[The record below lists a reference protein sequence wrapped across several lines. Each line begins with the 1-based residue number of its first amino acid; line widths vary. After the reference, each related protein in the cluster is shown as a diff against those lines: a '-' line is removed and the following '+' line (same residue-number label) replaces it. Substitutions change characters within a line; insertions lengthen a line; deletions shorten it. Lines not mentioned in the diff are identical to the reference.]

1 MPDNQTIEQLFDG
14 IAPNYDRMNHLMSFN
29 ADRRWR
35 RLAVRRIADTPEPL
49 QVLDLATGTGDFAVA
64 IAQKLTTGGHV
75 TGIDLSEKMLELGR
89 GKVIVEGLSERVDL
103 LRGNAE
109 QLPFADESFDRVS
122 VAFGVRNY
130 ENLQKGLSEACRV
143 LRHDGKLVVLELSY
157 PDNRFLLWCYK
168 LYALKVLPWLGGL
181 VSGDRTA
188 YTYLPE
194 SILRFPK
201 GPAFMTLLQN
211 AGFGHVTEKKLT
223 FGVCRL
229 YVAEKNSMTPIL

>member
-1 MPDNQTIEQLFDG
+1 MPDNLTIEQLFDD

-35 RLAVRRIADTPEPL
+35 RAAVRHIAGTSEPL
-49 QVLDLATGTGDFAVA
+49 HVLDLATGTGDLAIA
-64 IAQKLTTGGHV
+64 IAQQLTTGSHV

-89 GKVIVEGLSERVDL
+89 GKVMVEGLSDTVDL
-103 LRGNAE
+103 LQGNAE
-109 QLPFADESFDRVS
+109 QLPFANGSFDRVS

-130 ENLQKGLSEACRV
+130 ENLAQGLSEACRV
-143 LRHDGKLVVLELSY
+143 LRTNGKLVVLELSY

-168 LYALKVLPWLGGL
+168 LYALKVLPWLGEL
-181 VSGDRTA
+181 ISGDRAA

-201 GPAFMTLLQN
+201 GDDFLQLLRA

-229 YVAEKNSMTPIL
+229 YVAAK

>member
-1 MPDNQTIEQLFDG
+1 MPDNLTIEQLFDD

-35 RLAVRRIADTPEPL
+35 RVSVRHIADTSGPL
-49 QVLDLATGTGDFAVA
+49 QVLDLATGTGDFAIA
-64 IAQKLTTGGHV
+64 IAQKLSAGGHV
-75 TGIDLSEKMLELGR
+75 TGIDLSEKMLELGQ
-89 GKVIVEGLSERVDL
+89 GKVIVEGLSERVTL

-109 QLPFADESFDRVS
+109 RLPFADSSFDRVS

-130 ENLQKGLSEACRV
+130 EDLNQGLSEACRV
-143 LRHDGKLVVLELSY
+143 LRRGGKLVVLELSY

-168 LYALKVLPWLGGL
+168 LYALKVLPWLGSL
-181 VSGDRTA
+181 ISGDRAA

-201 GPAFMTLLQN
+201 GAEFTTLLRA
-211 AGFGHVTEKKLT
+211 AGFGHVTETKLT
-223 FGVCRL
+223 FGVCRM
-229 YVAEKNSMTPIL
+229 YIAEK

>member
-14 IAPNYDRMNHLMSFN
+14 IALDYDRMNHLMSFN

-35 RLAVRRIADTPEPL
+35 RVAVHRIADTSEPL
-49 QVLDLATGTGDFAVA
+49 QVLDLATGTGDFAIA
-64 IAQKLTTGGHV
+64 IAQKLTAGGYV

-89 GKVIVEGLSERVDL
+89 GKVIVEGLSERVTL

-109 QLPFADESFDRVS
+109 QLPLADNSFDRVS

-130 ENLQKGLSEACRV
+130 EDLNQGLSEACRV
-143 LRHDGKLVVLELSY
+143 LRSGGKLVVLELSY
-157 PDNRFLLWCYK
+157 PDNRLLLWCYK

-181 VSGDRTA
+181 ISGDRAA

-201 GPAFMTLLQN
+201 GAEFMALLRA
-211 AGFGHVTEKKLT
+211 AGFGHVTEKRLT
-223 FGVCRL
+223 FGVCRM
-229 YVAEKNSMTPIL
+229 YVAEKM

>member
-14 IAPNYDRMNHLMSFN
+14 IAPDYDRMNHLMSFN

-35 RLAVRRIADTPEPL
+35 KVAVRHIADTSNPL
-49 QVLDLATGTGDFAVA
+49 QVLDLATGTGDFAIA
-64 IAQKLTTGGHV
+64 IAQKLPTGGHV
-75 TGIDLSEKMLELGR
+75 TGVDLSEKMLAIGR
-89 GKVIVEGLSERVDL
+89 DKVLVEGLTDKVAL

-109 QLPFADESFDRVS
+109 ALPFEDGIFDRVT

-130 ENLQKGLSEACRV
+130 GDLRKGLSEAHRV
-143 LRHDGKLVVLELSY
+143 LRDDGKLVILELSY
-157 PDNRFLLWCYK
+157 PDSRLLLWAYK

-181 VSGDRTA
+181 ISGDRAA

-201 GPAFMTLLQN
+201 GAAFLTLLRD
-211 AGFGHVTEKKLT
+211 AGFEHCTEKRLT

-229 YVAEKNSMTPIL
+229 YVAEK

>member
-14 IAPNYDRMNHLMSFN
+14 IAPDYDRMNHLMSFN

-35 RLAVRRIADTPEPL
+35 RVAVRHIADTSEPL
-49 QVLDLATGTGDFAVA
+49 QVLDLATGTGDFAIA
-64 IAQKLTTGGHV
+64 IAQKLPAGGHV
-75 TGIDLSEKMLELGR
+75 TGIDLSEKMLSIGQD
-89 GKVIVEGLSERVDL
+89 KVMGAGLSDKVTL

-109 QLPFADESFDRVS
+109 ALPFADGTFDRVS

-143 LRHDGKLVVLELSY
+143 LRHNGKLVVLELSY

-168 LYALKVLPWLGGL
+168 LYALKVLPWLGSI
-181 VSGDRTA
+181 VSGNRAA

-201 GPAFMTLLQN
+201 GPAFLTLLRE
-211 AGFGHVTEKKLT
+211 AGFGQCTEKRLT
-223 FGVCRL
+223 FGVCRM
-229 YVAEKNSMTPIL
+229 YVARKM

>member
-1 MPDNQTIEQLFDG
+1 MPDNHTIEQLFDG
-14 IAPNYDRMNHLMSFN
+14 IAPDYDRMNHLMSFN

-35 RLAVRRIADTPEPL
+35 KVAVRHIADTSEPL
-49 QVLDLATGTGDFAVA
+49 QVLDLATGTGDFAIA
-64 IAQKLTTGGHV
+64 IAQKLTTGSHV

-89 GKVIVEGLSERVDL
+89 GKVTVEGLSERVDL

-143 LRHDGKLVVLELSY
+143 LRAGGKLVVLELSY

-168 LYALKVLPWLGGL
+168 VYALKALPWFGELI
-181 VSGDRTA
+181 SGERTA

-201 GPAFMTLLQN
+201 GEAFRALLRA
-211 AGFGHVTEKKLT
+211 AGFGHVTEKKLS
-223 FGVCRL
+223 FGVCRM
-229 YVAEKNSMTPIL
+229 YVAEKM

>member
-1 MPDNQTIEQLFDG
+1 MPDNQIIEQLFDG
-14 IAPNYDRMNHLMSFN
+14 IAPAYDRMNHLMSFN

-35 RLAVRRIADTPEPL
+35 RLAVRRIADTSKPL
-49 QVLDLATGTGDFAVA
+49 QVLDLATGTGDFAIA
-64 IAQKLTTGGHV
+64 IAQKLPTGGHV
-75 TGIDLSEKMLELGR
+75 TGIDLSEKMLAIGRDKVLVEELTD
-89 GKVIVEGLSERVDL
+89 KVTL

-109 QLPFADESFDRVS
+109 ALPFEGGTFDRVT

-130 ENLQKGLSEACRV
+130 GDLRKGLSEAHRM
-143 LRHDGKLVVLELSY
+143 LRDGGKLVILELSY
-157 PDNRFLLWCYK
+157 PDSLLLLWAYK

-181 VSGDRTA
+181 ISGDRAA

-201 GPAFMTLLQN
+201 GPAFLTLLRD
-211 AGFGHVTEKKLT
+211 AGFEHCTEKRLT

-229 YVAEKNSMTPIL
+229 YVAEK

>member
-14 IAPNYDRMNHLMSFN
+14 IAPDYDQMNHLMSFN

-35 RLAVRRIADTPEPL
+35 RVAVRRIADTSEPL
-49 QVLDLATGTGDFAVA
+49 QVLDLATGTGDFAIA
-64 IAQKLTTGGHV
+64 IAQKLTTDSHV

-89 GKVIVEGLSERVDL
+89 GKVIVEGLSERVGL

-109 QLPFADESFDRVS
+109 QLPFADSSFDRVS

-130 ENLQKGLSEACRV
+130 EKLQKGLSEACRV
-143 LRHDGKLVVLELSY
+143 LRQGGRLVVLELSY

-181 VSGDRTA
+181 ISGDRTA
-188 YTYLPE
+188 YTYLPK

-201 GPAFMTLLQN
+201 GREFKALLRD

-223 FGVCRL
+223 FGVCRM
-229 YVAEKNSMTPIL
+229 YVAEK

>member
-14 IAPNYDRMNHLMSFN
+14 IAPDYDRMNHLMSFN

-35 RLAVRRIADTPEPL
+35 RVAVRRIADTSEPL
-49 QVLDLATGTGDFAVA
+49 QVLDLATGTGDFAIA
-64 IAQKLTTGGHV
+64 IAQKLTTDSHV

-89 GKVIVEGLSERVDL
+89 GKVIVEGLSERVEL

-109 QLPFADESFDRVS
+109 QLPFADSSFDRVS

-143 LRHDGKLVVLELSY
+143 LRRSGKLVVLELSY

-168 LYALKVLPWLGGL
+168 LYALKVLPWIGGL
-181 VSGDRTA
+181 ISGDRAA

-201 GPAFMTLLQN
+201 GPAFMALLRD

-223 FGVCRL
+223 FGVCRM
-229 YVAEKNSMTPIL
+229 YVAEKNQ

>member
-14 IAPNYDRMNHLMSFN
+14 IAPEYDRMNHLMSFN

-35 RLAVRRIADTPEPL
+35 RVAVRHIANTSEPL
-49 QVLDLATGTGDFAVA
+49 QVLDLATGTGDFAIA
-64 IAQKLTTGGHV
+64 IAQKLPTGGHV
-75 TGIDLSEKMLELGR
+75 TGIDLSEKMMELGR
-89 GKVIVEGLSERVDL
+89 GKVIVEGLTDKVTL

-109 QLPFADESFDRVS
+109 ALPFADNTFDRVT

-130 ENLQKGLSEACRV
+130 GDLRKGLSETHRV
-143 LRHDGKLVVLELSY
+143 LRDGGKFVIIELSY

-168 LYALKVLPWLGGL
+168 LYALKVLPWLGEL
-181 VSGDRTA
+181 ISGDRAA

-201 GPAFMTLLQN
+201 GPAFLTLLRE
-211 AGFGHVTEKKLT
+211 AGFEHCTEKKLT
-223 FGVCRL
+223 FGVCRM
-229 YVAEKNSMTPIL
+229 YVAEK

>member
-35 RLAVRRIADTPEPL
+35 KVAVRHIADTSEPL
-49 QVLDLATGTGDFAVA
+49 QVLDLATGTGDFAIA
-64 IAQKLTTGGHV
+64 ITQKLSAGSHV

-89 GKVIVEGLSERVDL
+89 GKVVVEGLSEQVEL
-103 LRGNAE
+103 VRGNAE

-143 LRHDGKLVVLELSY
+143 LRHGGKLVVLELSY

-168 LYALKVLPWLGGL
+168 LYALKVLPWLGEL
-181 VSGDRTA
+181 VSGERTA

-201 GPAFMTLLQN
+201 GTAFLGLLRA
-211 AGFGHVTEKKLT
+211 AGFEHVTETKLT

-229 YVAEKNSMTPIL
+229 YMAEK

>member
-29 ADRRWR
+29 ADQRWR
-35 RLAVRRIADTPEPL
+35 RVAVRHIADTSEPL
-49 QVLDLATGTGDFAVA
+49 QVLDLATGTGDFAIA
-64 IAQKLTTGGHV
+64 IAQKLTTDSHV

-89 GKVIVEGLSERVDL
+89 GKVVVEGLSERVGL

-109 QLPFADESFDRVS
+109 QLPFADSSFDRVS
-122 VAFGVRNY
+122 VAFGVRNF
-130 ENLQKGLSEACRV
+130 EDLTRGLSEACRV
-143 LRHDGKLVVLELSY
+143 LRHGGKLVVLELSY

-168 LYALKVLPWLGGL
+168 LYALKVLPWLGEL
-181 VSGDRTA
+181 ISGDRTA

-201 GPAFMTLLQN
+201 GTAFMALLRD
-211 AGFGHVTEKKLT
+211 AGFEHVTETKLT

-229 YVAEKNSMTPIL
+229 YVAEK

>member
-35 RLAVRRIADTPEPL
+35 KVAVRHIADTSEPL
-49 QVLDLATGTGDFAVA
+49 QVLDLATGTGDFAIA
-64 IAQKLTTGGHV
+64 IAQKLPTDSHV

-89 GKVIVEGLSERVDL
+89 GKVVVEGLSEQVEL
-103 LRGNAE
+103 VRGNAE

-130 ENLQKGLSEACRV
+130 EDLTQGLTGACRV
-143 LRHDGKLVVLELSY
+143 LRRGGKLVVLELSY
-157 PDNRFLLWCYK
+157 PDNRFLLWGYK
-168 LYALKVLPWLGGL
+168 LYALKVLPWLGEL

-201 GPAFMTLLQN
+201 GAAFLGLLRA

-229 YVAEKNSMTPIL
+229 YVAEK

>member
-1 MPDNQTIEQLFDG
+1 MPDNHTIEQLFDG
-14 IAPNYDRMNHLMSFN
+14 IAPDYDRMNHLMSFN

-35 RLAVRRIADTPEPL
+35 RVAVRRIADTSEPL
-49 QVLDLATGTGDFAVA
+49 QVLDLATGTGDFAIA
-64 IAQKLTTGGHV
+64 IAQKLPAGGHV

-109 QLPFADESFDRVS
+109 QLSFADESFDRVS

-143 LRHDGKLVVLELSY
+143 LRRGGKLVVLELSY

-181 VSGDRTA
+181 VSGDRAA

-201 GPAFMTLLQN
+201 GAAFMALLRE
-211 AGFGHVTEKKLT
+211 AGFGHVTEKRLT
-223 FGVCRL
+223 FGVCRMYL
-229 YVAEKNSMTPIL
+229 AKKM

>member
-14 IAPNYDRMNHLMSFN
+14 IAPDYDRMNHLMSFN

-35 RLAVRRIADTPEPL
+35 RMAVRRIADTSEPL
-49 QVLDLATGTGDFAVA
+49 QVLDLATGTGDFAIA
-64 IAQKLTTGGHV
+64 IAQKLTMDSHV

-89 GKVIVEGLSERVDL
+89 GKVIVEGLSERVEL

-109 QLPFADESFDRVS
+109 QLPFADSSFDRVS

-143 LRHDGKLVVLELSY
+143 LRHGGKLVVLELSY

-181 VSGDRTA
+181 ISGDRAA

-201 GPAFMTLLQN
+201 GPAFMALLRD

-229 YVAEKNSMTPIL
+229 YVAEK